1 MEPKKI
7 PAALGKQCKA
17 CPWKKSVKP
26 LEDIPGG
33 YCVEKHANLRRTIAT
48 SPLQVTSAM
57 ACHESEVGSEVACVG
72 WVANQ
77 LGPGTNIM
85 LRLAAL
91 DGRFDHFETVG
102 EQHEHFDDTIPTGCK
117 G

>member
-72 WVANQ
+72 C
-77 LGPGTNIM
+77 GKPT
-85 LRLAAL
+85 RT
-91 DGRFDHFETVG
+91 RH
-102 EQHEHFDDTIPTGCK
+102 QHHASTCCFGWSF
-117 G
+117 